1 MGGVLQN
8 DRLSMSG
15 QNSTITGEPSQRNL
29 LILLFAGFVL
39 SGIATVIVGPMLPVF
54 IRRWSLNDSQAG
66 LFSTVQF
73 MAAWVGTLASS
84 AIASW
89 RGYRPALVL
98 GYALMGG
105 GLAFLNADTHILA
118 LAATATFG
126 FGYGLLTAGTNLLV
140 AELGGVRSASLV
152 SLLNFMWGVGAM
164 TCPLLIA
171 FALKHNRISLTLLGC
186 AAFGVVMVIGLLF
199 ASFGA
204 DERPHEA
211 KGAETAGTGPAFHV
225 GLALA
230 SLFFIYVAMEN
241 GIGIWAAEF
250 SKRLANGITGLTTL
264 APTFFYGGL
273 TLGRASAPLALHRV
287 KERTLVVGAL
297 ALAVAGNTLLIVSP
311 GLHVAIA
318 AVFVAGLGCASIY
331 PIYIAWLARWY
342 GARAKKIGGV
352 LFALASLGGSLG
364 PWLVGSVSQFSGSLR
379 IGLLVPLLS
388 ALIMIGL
395 VQLLRK
401 QTTA

>member
-1 MGGVLQN
+1 
-8 DRLSMSG
+8 MSSP
-15 QNSTITGEPSQRNL
+15 NSSPANTLDHRNL
-29 LILLFAGFVL
+29 LVLLFAGFVL

-54 IRRWSLNDSQAG
+54 IRRWSLNDGQAG

-73 MAAWVGTLASS
+73 LAAWLGTLASS

-105 GLAFLNADTHILA
+105 GLAFLNADTHVLA

-171 FALKHNRISLTLLGC
+171 FALKHNGISLMLLGC

-199 ASFGA
+199 SSFGG
-204 DERPHEA
+204 DEKPHEA
-211 KGAETAGTGPAFHV
+211 TIAETAGAGPAWHIT
-225 GLALA
+225 LALA

-250 SKRLANGITGLTTL
+250 SRRLANGITGLTTL

-273 TLGRASAPLALHRV
+273 TLGRASAALALHHM
-287 KERTLVVGAL
+287 KERTLVLGAL
-297 ALAVAGNTLLIVSP
+297 ALAAAGNVLLIASP
-311 GLHVAIA
+311 GLYVAIV
-318 AVFVAGLGCASIY
+318 AVFVAGLGCASVY
-331 PIYIAWLARWY
+331 PIYIAWLSRWY

-352 LFALASLGGSLG
+352 LFALASLGGSAG
-364 PWLVGSVSQFSGSLR
+364 PWLVGSVSQISASLR
-379 IGLLVPLLS
+379 IGLVVPLLC
-388 ALIMIGL
+388 ALVMIGL
-395 VQLLRK
+395 VLLLRR
-401 QTTA
+401 QTAA

>member
-1 MGGVLQN
+1 MN
-8 DRLSMSG
+8 E
-15 QNSTITGEPSQRNL
+15 QNSAITGSQSHRNL
-29 LILLFAGFVL
+29 LVLLFAGFVL

-66 LFSTVQF
+66 LFSSVQF
-73 MAAWVGTLASS
+73 VAAWIGTLASS

-105 GLAFLNADTHILA
+105 GLAFLNADTHIFA
-118 LAATATFG
+118 LTTTATFG

-140 AELGGVRSASLV
+140 AELGGVRNASLV

-186 AAFGVVMVIGLLF
+186 TAFGVVMVVGLLF
-199 ASFGA
+199 VSFGV
-204 DERPHEA
+204 DERHHEA
-211 KGAETAGTGPAFHV
+211 KIAETAGSGPAFHV
-225 GLALA
+225 TLALA
-230 SLFFIYVAMEN
+230 SLFFIYVSMEN

-250 SKRLANGITGLTTL
+250 SRRLANGITGLTTL

-273 TLGRASAPLALHRV
+273 TLGRASAPLALHRL
-287 KERTLVVGAL
+287 KERTVVLGAL
-297 ALAVAGNTLLIVSP
+297 ALAAAGNALFIVSP
-311 GLHVAIA
+311 RLSVAIA
-318 AVFVAGLGCASIY
+318 AVFFAGLGCASVY
-331 PIYIAWLARWY
+331 PIYIAWLSRWY

-352 LFALASLGGSLG
+352 LFALASLGGSVG
-364 PWLVGSVSQFSGSLR
+364 PWLVGSVSQLSGSLR
-379 IGLLVPLLS
+379 IGLLVPMFS
-388 ALIMIGL
+388 ALIMVGL
-395 VQLLRK
+395 VLLLRR

>member
-1 MGGVLQN
+1 MIQPTPADAQVQGH
-8 DRLSMSG
+8 
-15 QNSTITGEPSQRNL
+15 RNL
-29 LILLFAGFVL
+29 FTLLFAGFVL

-98 GYALMGG
+98 GYALMGS
-105 GLAFLNADTHILA
+105 GLAFLNSDTHTLA
-118 LAATATFG
+118 LTATATFG

-164 TCPLLIA
+164 TCPLLVA
-171 FALKHNRISLTLLGC
+171 FALRHNRISLMLLGC

-199 ASFGA
+199 TSFGA
-204 DERPHEA
+204 DERPHETKA
-211 KGAETAGTGPAFHV
+211 AESASAGPAFHV
-225 GLALA
+225 TLALA

-273 TLGRASAPLALHRV
+273 TLGRASAPLALRRL
-287 KERTLVVGAL
+287 KERTLVLGAL
-297 ALAVAGNTLLIVSP
+297 GLAAAGNTLLIASP
-311 GLHVAIA
+311 GLYVAIV
-318 AVFVAGLGCASIY
+318 AVFVAGLGCASVY

-342 GARAKKIGGV
+342 GASAKKIGGV
-352 LFALASLGGSLG
+352 LFALASLGGSVG
-364 PWLVGSVSQFSGSLR
+364 PWLVGSVSQFSASLR
-379 IGLLVPLLS
+379 IGLLVPLFS

-395 VQLLRK
+395 VLLLGRR
-401 QTTA
+401 TAA